1 MQCAYGFTY
10 GSKTNTSYR
19 RRNADEKGSGRI
31 IKRRR
36 MLASTLFSAALAL
49 FLVLVAQNCSYQLP
63 AGASSVAALRE
74 YRVDE
79 AALPA
84 AEPDIPLRQ
93 RLLAECTLRE
103 ENEAGKLVL
112 REYDGAGLVG
122 CLPQGSSITEVAEAD
137 GFLYI
142 TYLAAD
148 GKEVILTYTDQ
159 GLQEQIVYD
168 VGSDTAIYETADGVS
183 LYRNFRNGTPLWPYA
198 AAFAVVAVFCGLL
211 CFLPPRKNN
220 AT

>member
-1 MQCAYGFTY
+1 M
-10 GSKTNTSYR
+10 KHR
-19 RRNADEKGSGRI
+19 RI
-31 IKRRR
+31 
-36 MLASTLFSAALAL
+36 FALAL
-49 FLVLVAQNCSYQLP
+49 FTASLVLFLGLAAMKCSFHYPAPDSSAQMLES
-63 AGASSVAALRE
+63 

-79 AALPA
+79 TLLPA
-84 AEPDIPLRQ
+84 PADPSMTLRQ

-168 VGSDTAIYETADGVS
+168 VGSDSAVYETAKGIY
-183 LYRNFRNGTPLWPYA
+183 LHRNFRNGTPLWPYA
-198 AAFAVVAVFCGLL
+198 AAFAVVAVFCSLL

>member
-1 MQCAYGFTY
+1 M
-10 GSKTNTSYR
+10 KHR
-19 RRNADEKGSGRI
+19 RI
-31 IKRRR
+31 
-36 MLASTLFSAALAL
+36 FALAL
-49 FLVLVAQNCSYQLP
+49 FTASLVLFLGLAAMKCSFHYP
-63 AGASSVAALRE
+63 APDSSVQMRNS

-79 AALPA
+79 TLLPA
-84 AEPDIPLRQ
+84 PADPSMTLRQ

-103 ENEAGKLVL
+103 ESEAGELDL
-112 REYDGAGLVG
+112 RQYDGAGLAV

-137 GFLYI
+137 DFLYI

-183 LYRNFRNGTPLWPYA
+183 LYRYFRNGTPLWPYA
-198 AAFAVVAVFCGLL
+198 AAFAVLAVLCGLL
-211 CFLPPRKNN
+211 CFLPPRKK
-220 AT
+220 